1 MLNREA
7 PALLTYWDFPEC
19 IYVEHL
25 AVDASVRRQGYG
37 GRMLQALKE
46 EGRPIVLEV
55 ELLETDIARRRIAFY
70 ERNGFRLW
78 TSRNYQQ
85 PPYRQGDSPIAMRL
99 MAWGNLPESR
109 FEEVVRRIY
118 REVYHS
124 IMLCDS
130 IRVS

>member
-1 MLNREA
+1 
-7 PALLTYWDFPEC
+7 
-19 IYVEHL
+19 
-25 AVDASVRRQGYG
+25 
-37 GRMLQALKE
+37 MLQALKE

-55 ELLETDIARRRIAFY
+55 ELPETDIARRRIAFY

-85 PPYRQGDSPIAMRL
+85 PPYRQGDAPIAMRL

-124 IMLCDS
+124 IMLCS
-130 IRVS
+130 SC